1 MPELDTTLYTIA
13 VVLLGFVE
21 FVSALHALLN
31 KKDPRSQLGWI
42 ILCVFF
48 PLVGVIAY
56 WSIGVNRIRT
66 RARRWASEGRFD
78 LETQPQMH
86 KAAAKLGSHHPEMAE
101 NMVAL
106 LSTSMRVT
114 KRPLLGGNQVEPLY
128 NGEQA
133 FPAMIEA
140 IDRAERYVYLCTYL
154 FETDPTGREVIDALI
169 RAGERGVDV
178 RILVDAVGERY
189 SRPRVSRLLR
199 KRRGIQVV
207 KFLPLALSLRA
218 LRVNLRNHRKLLI
231 CDGEVG
237 FTGGMNIG
245 GRNMV
250 SDEANRNK
258 TADIHFRIRGPAVY
272 ELEEVFVEDWRFE
285 TGVDEWSPFQTAA
298 REGSALCRGIKD
310 GPNEDFERFQWIVVG
325 AIGCARQSVK
335 VMTPYFLPTP
345 EVAAALNAAA
355 LRGVDVTVILPK
367 RNNLPF
373 VGWATQA
380 ILIDVMRHGVEVY
393 YQPSPFNHS
402 KLLIVDGF
410 YVNVGSANWD
420 PRSFLLNFEFNLE
433 VYSDELADELAAHF
447 EKIRGRST
455 QISPQW
461 LEARPF
467 VIKLR
472 DAFAKMFAPYL

>member
-1 MPELDTTLYTIA
+1 MIEIDARLYTLGA
-13 VVLLGFVE
+13 VLLGLV
-21 FVSALHALLN
+21 VIGSAVHALLN
-31 KKDPRSQLGWI
+31 KRDPRSQLGWI
-42 ILCVFF
+42 ILCLFF
-48 PLVGVIAY
+48 PLIGVLAY

-66 RARRWASEGRFD
+66 RARRWQSEGRF
-78 LETQPQMH
+78 EVEREPQMH
-86 KAAAKLGSHHPEMAE
+86 KAAAKLAAHHPEMAE

-114 KRPLLGGNQVEPLY
+114 KRPLLGGNLVEPLY

-154 FETDPTGREVIDALI
+154 FETDPSGREVVDALV

-178 RILVDAVGERY
+178 RVLIDAIGERY
-189 SRPRVSRLLR
+189 SRPRVTRLLR
-199 KRRGIQVV
+199 KKRGIQAVR
-207 KFLPLALSLRA
+207 FLPLALSLRA

-231 CDGEVG
+231 CDGVIG

-250 SDEANRNK
+250 SDESNRNK

-285 TGVDEWSPFQTAA
+285 TGEDDWTPFQTAS
-298 REGSALCRGIKD
+298 REGTALCRGIKD
-310 GPNEDFERFQWIVVG
+310 GPNEDFERFQWIVIGAVG
-325 AIGCARQSVK
+325 SARESVK
-335 VMTPYFLPTP
+335 IMTPYFLPTP
-345 EVAAALNAAA
+345 EVTAALNAAV
-355 LRGVDVTVILPK
+355 LRGVEVTVILPK

-380 ILIDVMRHGVEVY
+380 ILIDVMRHGVQVY

-402 KLLIVDGF
+402 KLLIVDDF

-433 VYSDELADELAAHF
+433 VYSDELAAELSAYF
-447 EKIRGRST
+447 TKIRNRST
-455 QISPQW
+455 QISAEW

-467 VIKLR
+467 VIKFR
-472 DAFAKMFAPYL
+472 DAFAKLFAPYM